1 MKISS
6 PEWHIEPISTGLIQA
21 ERITSIIC
29 EVQTQFQHVMIIEG
43 ECFGR
48 SLILDG
54 KTQSTELDEFVYH
67 EGLVHP
73 SMVSHENPK
82 NVLIVGGGEGATA
95 REVLKYRNIEE
106 VTMVDIDQKLVELCQ
121 EFLPNHHMNAF
132 KAPRL
137 KIDFADALEFID
149 SSNKQYDVIII
160 DVPDPLEYGPAYKL
174 FTLEFFLLLKSRMKL
189 DGILVIQAGATGPSF
204 SEQCFTA
211 VANTLSQAFS
221 ICRGYEIFVPSFGST
236 WGFVTA
242 SERINPTAKTV
253 ENINSDLKTLNI
265 DGLKMYDVIS
275 HQSMFQLPKY
285 TREHLNTETRVITNS
300 NPIFTYQ
307 Q

>member
-21 ERITSIIC
+21 ERITSILC
-29 EVQTQFQHVMIIEG
+29 EVQTPFQHVMIIDG

-82 NVLIVGGGEGATA
+82 NILIVGGGEGATA
-95 REVLKYRNIEE
+95 REVLKYRSVDE

-121 EFLPNHHMNAF
+121 KFLPNHHLNAF
-132 KAPRL
+132 NDPRL
-137 KIDFADALEFID
+137 KLKYADALEFVD
-149 SSNKQYDVIII
+149 ALQKQYDVIIM
-160 DVPDPLEYGPAYKL
+160 DVPDPLEYGPAYRL
-174 FTLEFFLLLKSRMKL
+174 FTLEFFSLLKRKM
-189 DGILVIQAGATGPSF
+189 DPNGILVIQAGATGPSF

-211 VANTLSQAFS
+211 VANTLSQVFS

-236 WGFVTA
+236 WGFVMA
-242 SERINPTAKTV
+242 SERIDPSIKTPGHV
-253 ENINSDLKTLNI
+253 DTDLKTHNI
-265 DGLKMYDVIS
+265 NDLKMYDGMS

-285 TREHLNTETRVITNS
+285 TRGKLHTESRIITNS

>member
-1 MKISS
+1 M
-6 PEWHIEPISTGLIQA
+6 
-21 ERITSIIC
+21 
-29 EVQTQFQHVMIIEG
+29 
-43 ECFGR
+43 
-48 SLILDG
+48 
-54 KTQSTELDEFVYH
+54 
-67 EGLVHP
+67 
-73 SMVSHENPK
+73 
-82 NVLIVGGGEGATA
+82 
-95 REVLKYRNIEE
+95 
-106 VTMVDIDQKLVELCQ
+106 
-121 EFLPNHHMNAF
+121 
-132 KAPRL
+132 
-137 KIDFADALEFID
+137 
-149 SSNKQYDVIII
+149 III

-253 ENINSDLKTLNI
+253 ENINSNLKTLNI
-265 DGLKMYDVIS
+265 DDLKMYDGIS

>member
-95 REVLKYRNIEE
+95 REVLKYRNVEE
-106 VTMVDIDQKLVELCQ
+106 VTMVD
-121 EFLPNHHMNAF
+121 
-132 KAPRL
+132 
-137 KIDFADALEFID
+137 
-149 SSNKQYDVIII
+149 
-160 DVPDPLEYGPAYKL
+160 
-174 FTLEFFLLLKSRMKL
+174 
-189 DGILVIQAGATGPSF
+189 
-204 SEQCFTA
+204 
-211 VANTLSQAFS
+211 
-221 ICRGYEIFVPSFGST
+221 
-236 WGFVTA
+236 
-242 SERINPTAKTV
+242 
-253 ENINSDLKTLNI
+253 
-265 DGLKMYDVIS
+265 
-275 HQSMFQLPKY
+275 
-285 TREHLNTETRVITNS
+285 
-300 NPIFTYQ
+300 
-307 Q
+307 

>member
-21 ERITSIIC
+21 ERITSILC
-29 EVQTQFQHVMIIEG
+29 EIKTQFQHVMIIEG

-73 SMVSHENPK
+73 SMISHKNPK
-82 NVLIVGGGEGATA
+82 KVLIIGGGEGATA
-95 REVLKYRNIEE
+95 REVLKYRNVEE
-106 VTMVDIDQKLVELCQ
+106 VTMVDIDRELVELCQ
-121 EFLPNHHMNAF
+121 EFLPNHHVNAF
-132 KAPRL
+132 SDPRL
-137 KIDFADALEFID
+137 KLHYADALEFVES
-149 SSNKQYDVIII
+149 SSNQYDVIIM
-160 DVPDPLEYGPAYKL
+160 DVPDPLEYGPAYQL
-174 FTLEFFLLLKSRMKL
+174 FTLEFFHLLKEKL
-189 DGILVIQAGATGPSF
+189 NFGGIIVIQAGATGPSF

-211 VANTLSQAFS
+211 VAKTLSQTFS

-236 WGFVTA
+236 WGFITA
-242 SERINPTAKTV
+242 SEEIDPSTKTRSTIDSDLQIFRINK
-253 ENINSDLKTLNI
+253 
-265 DGLKMYDVIS
+265 LKMYDGIS
-275 HQSMFQLPKY
+275 HESMFQLPKY
-285 TREHLNTETRVITNS
+285 TRENILAETRVITKS
-300 NPIFTYQ
+300 NPLFTYQ

>member
-1 MKISS
+1 MKISP

-95 REVLKYRNIEE
+95 REVLKYRNVEE

-132 KAPRL
+132 KDPRL
-137 KIDFADALEFID
+137 KIDFADALEFVD

-242 SERINPTAKTV
+242 SERINPTDKTV

-265 DGLKMYDVIS
+265 DGLKMYDGIS
-275 HQSMFQLPKY
+275 HQSMFRLPKY
-285 TREHLNTETRVITNS
+285 TREHLNTETRVITKS

>member
-1 MKISS
+1 MYKR
-6 PEWHIEPISTGLIQA
+6 Q
-21 ERITSIIC
+21 
-29 EVQTQFQHVMIIEG
+29 
-43 ECFGR
+43 
-48 SLILDG
+48 
-54 KTQSTELDEFVYH
+54 
-67 EGLVHP
+67 
-73 SMVSHENPK
+73 
-82 NVLIVGGGEGATA
+82 
-95 REVLKYRNIEE
+95 
-106 VTMVDIDQKLVELCQ
+106 
-121 EFLPNHHMNAF
+121 
-132 KAPRL
+132 
-137 KIDFADALEFID
+137 
-149 SSNKQYDVIII
+149 QYDVIII

-242 SERINPTAKTV
+242 SERINPTDKTV

-265 DGLKMYDVIS
+265 DGLKMYDGIS

>member
-1 MKISS
+1 M
-6 PEWHIEPISTGLIQA
+6 QA
-21 ERITSIIC
+21 ERILSVLCDI
-29 EVQTQFQHVMIIEG
+29 QTEFQHVMIVDG
-43 ECFGR
+43 ECFGK

-54 KTQSTELDEFVYH
+54 KTQATELDEFVYH

-73 SMVSHENPK
+73 SMLSHTNPK

-95 REVLKYRNIEE
+95 REVLKYPGVEK
-106 VTMVDIDQKLVELCQ
+106 VPMVDIDQKLVELCDSC
-121 EFLPNHHMNAF
+121 FPNPHMNSF
-132 KAPRL
+132 SNPRL
-137 KIDFADALEFID
+137 DLYYSDALEFVD

-211 VANTLSQAFS
+211 VANTPSQAFS

-253 ENINSDLKTLNI
+253 ENINSNLKTLNI
-265 DGLKMYDVIS
+265 NGLKMYDGIS
-275 HQSMFQLPKY
+275 HQSMFRLPKY

>member
-21 ERITSIIC
+21 ERISSVVC
-29 EVQTQFQHVMIIEG
+29 EVQTPFQHVMIIDG

-95 REVLKYRNIEE
+95 REVLKYLSVEQ
-106 VTMVDIDQKLVELCQ
+106 VAMVDIDQKLVELCE

-132 KAPRL
+132 NDPRL
-137 KIDFADALEFID
+137 KIDFADALEFVG

-174 FTLEFFLLLKSRMKL
+174 FTLEFFLLLKNRMNL
-189 DGILVIQAGATGPSF
+189 GGILVIQAGATGPSF

-242 SERINPTAKTV
+242 SEKIDPSTKTV
-253 ENINSDLKTLNI
+253 ANINSALKTLSV
-265 DGLKMYDVIS
+265 DGLKMYDGIS
-275 HQSMFQLPKY
+275 HKSMFQLPKY
-285 TREHLNTETRVITNS
+285 TRAHLNTETRVITNS

>member
-95 REVLKYRNIEE
+95 REVLKYRNVEE
-106 VTMVDIDQKLVELCQ
+106 VTMVEIDQKLVELCH
-121 EFLPNHHMNAF
+121 EFWANHHM
-132 KAPRL
+132 
-137 KIDFADALEFID
+137 
-149 SSNKQYDVIII
+149 
-160 DVPDPLEYGPAYKL
+160 
-174 FTLEFFLLLKSRMKL
+174 
-189 DGILVIQAGATGPSF
+189 
-204 SEQCFTA
+204 SE
-211 VANTLSQAFS
+211 
-221 ICRGYEIFVPSFGST
+221 GGGS
-236 WGFVTA
+236 
-242 SERINPTAKTV
+242 
-253 ENINSDLKTLNI
+253 
-265 DGLKMYDVIS
+265 
-275 HQSMFQLPKY
+275 
-285 TREHLNTETRVITNS
+285 
-300 NPIFTYQ
+300 
-307 Q
+307 

>member
-21 ERITSIIC
+21 ERITNIVC
-29 EVQTQFQHVMIIEG
+29 EVQTPFQHVMIIDG

-73 SMVSHENPK
+73 SMLSHKNPK

-95 REVLKYRNIEE
+95 REVLKYRDVEE

-121 EFLPNHHMNAF
+121 EFLPNHHLNAF
-132 KAPRL
+132 TDPRL
-137 KIDFADALEFID
+137 KLEYADALEFVD
-149 SSNKQYDVIII
+149 SLKKQYDVIIM
-160 DVPDPLEYGPAYKL
+160 DVPDPLEYGPAYRL
-174 FTLEFFLLLKSRMKL
+174 FTLEFFNLLKNKMSH

-211 VANTLSQAFS
+211 VAHTLSQAFG

-242 SERINPTAKTV
+242 SETIDPSIKTV
-253 ENINSDLKTLNI
+253 KIVDRDLKTRSV
-265 DGLKMYDVIS
+265 DGLKMYDGIS

-285 TREHLNTETRVITNS
+285 TRDNLYVETRIITNS